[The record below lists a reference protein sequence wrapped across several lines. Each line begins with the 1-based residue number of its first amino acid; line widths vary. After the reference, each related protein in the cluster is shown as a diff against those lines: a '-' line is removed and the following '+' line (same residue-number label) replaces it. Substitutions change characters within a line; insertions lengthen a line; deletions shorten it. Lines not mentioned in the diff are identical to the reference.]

1 LFETAELGTA
11 GTPEVPSVKVP
22 SVQKAVQI
30 LSLIVSRNEALGAS
44 AIARELSLPKSTV
57 FNICDTLTQTK
68 MLTRSADSLYSPGPK
83 TLILGRGYVESV
95 DPVRSF
101 GTEAARIDEL
111 AKETLVLAV
120 LDGAEVVYAATR
132 RGNQRMGFDYEVG
145 LRLPAHCTASGKAF
159 LSLLPE
165 KRITEIFGKGP
176 LEPMTSNSMTS
187 VPDLLEELSL
197 SRTRGY
203 SVDDEEASIGM
214 FCLGAPVRGAS
225 GEPIAAVSV
234 TSVKAALD
242 DEKIQTYSLAIR
254 RLADAL
260 STMPVVH
267 D

>member
-1 LFETAELGTA
+1 MAD
-11 GTPEVPSVKVP
+11 SVSVGAPKVP

-30 LSLIVSRNEALGAS
+30 LSLIASTDEALGTS

-68 MLTRSADSLYSPGPK
+68 MLTRSVDGLYRPGPK

-95 DPVRSF
+95 DPIRSF
-101 GTEAARIDEL
+101 GPEAARIDEL

-132 RGNQRMGFDYEVG
+132 RGNQRMGFDYKVG

-165 KRITEIFGKGP
+165 QRIAEIFSNGA
-176 LEPMTSNSMTS
+176 LEPMTANSITS
-187 VPDLLEELSL
+187 VPDLLEELRT
-197 SRTRGY
+197 SRSRGY
-203 SVDDEEASIGM
+203 TVDDEEAAVGM
-214 FCLGAPVRGAS
+214 YCLGAPVRGAT

-242 DEKIQTYSLAIR
+242 EARVRTYSEAIR

-260 STMPVVH
+260 STVSAVPA
-267 D
+267 